1 MTVFITKFVT
11 LVTNFVIHVSKFVIC
26 VTNFVTNSFCAEREK
41 CEADRKKFLGGNEKY
56 LGENGG
62 RIVYRKSLVISA
74 VYGLGAGW
82 NYSPPKI
89 NEGAPIMAHPR
100 ETG

>member
-1 MTVFITKFVT
+1 MFLNQIVKNIRLIGKNTSEEI
-11 LVTNFVIHVSKFVIC
+11 
-26 VTNFVTNSFCAEREK
+26 
-41 CEADRKKFLGGNEKY
+41 KKYLGGNE
-56 LGENGG
+56 G

-82 NYSPPKI
+82 NYSAPKI

>member
-1 MTVFITKFVT
+1 MTVFITRFVT
-11 LVTNFVIHVSKFVIC
+11 LVTNLVTHVRNFVIHI
-26 VTNFVTNSFCAEREK
+26 TNFVTIFYCAYIEK
-41 CEADRKKFLGGNEKY
+41 YKADRKKCLGGNKKY
-56 LGENGG
+56 LCGNEG